1 MEFKIKYFNT
11 IQKSS
16 ISMKFIFDFYKT
28 PLCIAVERQ
37 NIKIIDIL
45 LNHSKID
52 VNLKDEI
59 FNIIYKIPSIIHG
72 TK

>member
-1 MEFKIKYFNT
+1 
-11 IQKSS
+11 
-16 ISMKFIFDFYKT
+16 MKFIFDFSRT

-52 VNLKDEI
+52 INIKDDI
-59 FNIIYKIPSIIHG
+59 
-72 TK
+72 